1 MLIESEMNSTKTN
14 SRSLIKYLIGRIRGD
29 RTGINRTSVE
39 KGREGEDTAAS
50 YLKKN
55 GFSIIQRNFRWYGN
69 EIDIVARDKKY
80 IVFIEVKASSSYNYD
95 HPLMWIPEA
104 KQKRI
109 IKASEGFLVSHK
121 ITVSTVRFDVLTI
134 DRAGNISHI
143 KDAFRA

>member
-1 MLIESEMNSTKTN
+1 MLIESEMNSIKTD
-14 SRSLIKYLIGRIRGD
+14 SRSIIKYFIGRIRCG
-29 RTGINRTSVE
+29 RTGSKRTSVE
-39 KGREGEDTAAS
+39 KGRAGEDTAAS

-55 GFSIIQRNFRWYGN
+55 GLSIIQRNFRWYGN

-80 IVFIEVKASSSYNYD
+80 IVFIEVKASSSKNYD

-109 IKASEGFLVSHK
+109 IKASEGYLVSHK
-121 ITVSTVRFDVLTI
+121 ITVSPVRFDVLAI

>member
-1 MLIESEMNSTKTN
+1 MKTESEMNPINTD
-14 SRSLIKYLIGRIRGD
+14 SRSLIKYFIGRIKNG
-29 RTGINRTSVE
+29 RTGSSRTSVE
-39 KGREGEDTAAS
+39 KGRAGEDTAAS

-80 IVFIEVKASSSYNYD
+80 IVFIEVKASSSKNYD
-95 HPLMWIPEA
+95 HPLMWIPEV

-109 IKASEGFLVSHK
+109 IRASEGYLVSHK
-121 ITVSTVRFDVLTI
+121 ITVCPVRFDVLAI